1 MTLSKEIIEILEYIG
16 DKFGIAIDWSS
27 ENVMPYLQTLCEK
40 YIAWETTTS
49 IAWLV
54 IGIIVII
61 AGLLSL
67 KFDLDG
73 GQFILLLF
81 ACIIGI
87 PVIIIEVFNIIK
99 CLTFPELK
107 ILEFLKMKME
117 AM

>member
-1 MTLSKEIIEILEYIG
+1 MILSKEIIEILEYIG
-16 DKFGIAIDWSS
+16 SKFGIAIDWSS
-27 ENVMPYLQTLCEK
+27 ENVVPYLQTLCEK

-61 AGLLSL
+61 IGLLSL
-67 KFDLDG
+67 KLDLDG
-73 GQFILLLF
+73 IQYLLLVI
-81 ACIIGI
+81 AGMIGI
-87 PVIIIEVFNIIK
+87 PLIILEVFDIIK
-99 CLTFPELK
+99 CLTFPELE

>member
-16 DKFGIAIDWSS
+16 GKFGIAIDWSS

-54 IGIIVII
+54 IGIIVVI

-67 KFDLDG
+67 RFDLYG
-73 GQFILLLF
+73 IQYSLLVI
-81 ACIIGI
+81 AGIIGI
-87 PVIIIEVFNIIK
+87 PVIIVEVFDIIK
-99 CLTFPELK
+99 CSTFPELK

>member
-1 MTLSKEIIEILEYIG
+1 M
-16 DKFGIAIDWSS
+16 
-27 ENVMPYLQTLCEK
+27 
-40 YIAWETTTS
+40 
-49 IAWLV
+49 
-54 IGIIVII
+54 II

-73 GQFILLLF
+73 VQFILLLF